1 MDVIA
6 LLAGIF
12 AGIVSPFVTRT
23 AKVLAPRALRG
34 LGVPVNGL
42 ASLALFGLGWWVTG
56 ADSARLVEFGMAALA
71 AAQLGSSA
79 VALGG
84 RARGSAQDA
93 LSRPLDRE

>member
-42 ASLALFGLGWWVTG
+42 ASLALFSLGWWATG
-56 ADSARLVEFGMAALA
+56 ADGSRLVEFGMAALA
-71 AAQLGSSA
+71 AAHLGSSA
-79 VALGG
+79 VAL
-84 RARGSAQDA
+84 RERSRGSGDA
-93 LSRPLDRE
+93 PLDRPLDRR